1 MHRQIVTS
9 ALTRQIASHIM
20 FRRSPVGGFFSKA
33 TASNELRHFVSA
45 VRTATR
51 WSIFGTAGIIHTS
64 FWGSTSPEMASEF
77 EIQVR
82 KWTRGRTSMIFAL
95 YVYGI
100 ELDEAQ

>member
-1 MHRQIVTS
+1 MHRQIVT

-33 TASNELRHFVSA
+33 TASNGLRHFVSA

-64 FWGSTSPEMASEF
+64 FLGSTSPEMASAF
-77 EIQVR
+77 AIYVR
-82 KWTRGRTSMIFAL
+82 KCTRGRDKYDSRAL
-95 YVYGI
+95 RLRNRVG
-100 ELDEAQ
+100 